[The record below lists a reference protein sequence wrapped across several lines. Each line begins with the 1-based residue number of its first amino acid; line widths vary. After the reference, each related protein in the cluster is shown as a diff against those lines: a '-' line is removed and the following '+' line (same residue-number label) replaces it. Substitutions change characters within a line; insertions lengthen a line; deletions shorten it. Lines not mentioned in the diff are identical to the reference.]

1 MGQILKH
8 VSALDGL
15 SAAEIAALGA
25 VTASAA
31 ELDKLQGVAAG
42 TVTASKA
49 VVVGASKNLD
59 VLAIADGGL
68 SLGAGAGTAVTATA
82 AELNNLDGP
91 VAGTVSASKAVV
103 VGANKN
109 LDVLAIADG
118 GLSLG
123 AGAGTAISA
132 TAVELNKTDG
142 IPATAYLQA
151 VETRD
156 FTESTGAGAYT
167 ATVTIPAGAVV
178 FDVIWFNDALWSATT
193 SADLDVGDADDPN
206 GYFAAVDVK
215 AAPIAAV
222 NGAGG
227 ISSKLADV
235 GSGAFGGLTRYYPS
249 GGTITATV
257 TTVGAAGATGVSRL
271 WVLFATPTSVA
282 AVKA

>member
-49 VVVGASKNLD
+49 VVVGANKNLD

-91 VAGTVSASKAVV
+91 VAGTVTASKAVV
-103 VGANKN
+103 AGANKN

-123 AGAGTAISA
+123 AGAGTAITA
-132 TAVELNKTDG
+132 TAAELNKTDG
-142 IPATAYLQA
+142 IAAGAYLQV
-151 VETRD
+151 VEARD
-156 FTESTGAGAYT
+156 FTETTGAGTYT
-167 ATVTIPAGAVV
+167 ATVTIPAGGVV
-178 FDVIWFNDALWSATT
+178 FDVIWYNTALWTATT
-193 SADLDVGDADDPN
+193 SATLDVGDGDDAD

-215 AAPIAAV
+215 TAPIAAV

-235 GSGAFGGLTRYYPS
+235 GSGAFGGLTRHYPS

-257 TTVGAAGATGVSRL
+257 TTVGAAGDAGVSRL